1 MAIDGADMHHP
12 HQRVY
17 KIHDLNVMNLG
28 GVSGED
34 FVCPRELVY
43 TEIDLYLVVLDSLD
57 ITGIRLK
64 VHNEILSLA
73 PSAA

>member
-1 MAIDGADMHHP
+1 MAIDGADIHHP

-34 FVCPRELVY
+34 FACPRELVY

-57 ITGIRLK
+57 ITGITNARDYF
-64 VHNEILSLA
+64 NMIA
-73 PSAA
+73 RRW

>member
-1 MAIDGADMHHP
+1 
-12 HQRVY
+12 
-17 KIHDLNVMNLG
+17 MNLG

-57 ITGIRLK
+57 ITGITNARDNFNM
-64 VHNEILSLA
+64 VARRWLSKE
-73 PSAA
+73 